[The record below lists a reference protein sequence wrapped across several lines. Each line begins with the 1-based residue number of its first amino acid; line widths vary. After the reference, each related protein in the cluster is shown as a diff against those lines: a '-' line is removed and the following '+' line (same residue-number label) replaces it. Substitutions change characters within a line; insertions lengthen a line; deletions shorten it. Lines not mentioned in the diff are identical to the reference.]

1 MALDSL
7 RPVTLDSLRGDRE
20 FRKVRQHGVPLRDP
34 LFTLRITEYRPRH
47 GEVWQPR
54 SIIGIVVPKKT
65 LKLAVQR
72 NRARRRVREALR
84 TLPGGLPP
92 CRAILM
98 PNPAVLD
105 VPFPELQAALRRA
118 LDRAPGRIKAAKA
131 GAGARGNQARRGGG
145 GRGQASADGGNPR
158 AAAPVPAPMDSREL
172 SVEISGVPRTD
183 QEKA

>member
-1 MALDSL
+1 MA
-7 RPVTLDSLRGDRE
+7 LDSLRGDRE

-47 GEVWQPR
+47 GEVWRPR

-105 VPFPELQAALRRA
+105 VPFAELQAALRRA

-131 GAGARGNQARRGGG
+131 GAGGSRGGKAGG
-145 GRGQASADGGNPR
+145 GRRGSGQASAEGGNPR